1 MTSNRWDAWEPQ
13 APPED
18 FAQRTVAIAL
28 QEAVQEVPAHGRVG
42 RARWVIVAAAATML
56 VGGAAWGFS
65 SWSVI
70 RAVPMSPTAAPT
82 APEPLRAMGPL
93 LSRSFAPA
101 APVDAG
107 TRAPVAAPSTV
118 ARPRKPQRV
127 APESSAPDAG
137 RKVIVP
143 ACDCVPDQVM
153 CSCF

>member
-28 QEAVQEVPAHGRVG
+28 QEAQREPQARRRVG
-42 RARWVIVAAAATML
+42 PARWVSLAAAATML

-65 SWSVI
+65 AWSVG

-82 APEPLRAMGPL
+82 APESLRSMQPL
-93 LSRSFAPA
+93 LPHSFTPA
-101 APVDAG
+101 DAG
-107 TRAPVAAPSTV
+107 TRAPAAAPSTV
-118 ARPRKPQRV
+118 VRPRKPLG
-127 APESSAPDAG
+127 ALPESSAPDAG

-153 CSCF
+153 CTCF